1 MMLTAILWIS
11 FAFSLIS
18 LIAGI
23 MNQSWKLALLSFFL
37 LLPLGYSLTEAENVL
52 RFLSGLPA
60 VPFILAVIFYFQS
73 GKGSLKEKSK

>member
-1 MMLTAILWIS
+1 MMLTAIFWIS

-37 LLPLGYSLTEAENVL
+37 LLPLGYSLTGAENVL
-52 RFLSGLPA
+52 RILSGLPA

-73 GKGSLKEKSK
+73 GKSSLKKKGK

>member
-1 MMLTAILWIS
+1 MLTAILWIS

-37 LLPLGYSLTEAENVL
+37 LLPLGYSLTGAENVL
-52 RFLSGLPA
+52 RFLSCLPA

-73 GKGSLKEKSK
+73 GKSSVKKKGK